1 MSSAAAGAG
10 LSLADLALTYP
21 GFDALYTLDVPQG
34 ALCAVIG
41 PSGGGKT
48 TLLHAIAGFELPAAG
63 RLSFDGADLLPLAPA
78 LRPSSILFQDHNL
91 FPHLSAVDNVALGIR
106 PSLKLSSTEREAVA
120 AALADVELS
129 GFGRRK
135 PAELSGGQRQRV
147 AIARALVRAKPL
159 MLLDEPFGALDP
171 GLRREMIARVDA
183 LRRARGLTVLMTIHT
198 PDEVGALADLVAY
211 IAGGRVRHCGSW
223 DALLAVPDDDEVQR
237 FLGIR
242 PAA

>member
-1 MSSAAAGAG
+1 MGEAASRSG
-10 LSLADLALTYP
+10 LKLANLALAYP
-21 GFDALYTLDVPQG
+21 GFAARYDLTVPYG

-48 TLLHAIAGFELPAAG
+48 TLLHAIAGFEKPTAG
-63 RLSFDGADLLPLAPA
+63 ALSFDGADLTPLGPA
-78 LRPSSILFQDHNL
+78 ERPSSILFQDHNL
-91 FPHLSAVDNVALGIR
+91 FPHLSVADNVALGIR
-106 PSLKLSSTEREAVA
+106 PSLKLTADERGRIE

-129 GFGRRK
+129 GFEKRK

-183 LRRARGLTVLMTIHT
+183 LRRERELTVLMTIHT
-198 PDEVGALADLVAY
+198 PDEVGALADLVAFV
-211 IAGGRVRHCGSW
+211 AGGEVRHCGSW
-223 DALLAVPDDDEVQR
+223 ANLLATADDGEV
-237 FLGIR
+237 
-242 PAA
+242 